1 MNRDDIMRMA
11 KQAGFTEVV
20 ETGTWINDFGMSMR
34 DQFAAKAMQAI
45 LGWEG
50 VQPLIKDH
58 EAMDRIARAAY
69 GWADAM
75 LKARGEQ

>member
-1 MNRDDIMRMA
+1 MDKDDIIRMA
-11 KQAGFTEVV
+11 KQAGFTEVD

-34 DQFAAKAMQAI
+34 DQFAAKAMQAM

-58 EAMDRIARAAY
+58 ESMDRIARAAY

-75 LKARGEQ
+75 LKARGQ